1 MKTLLLFDAN
11 SLVHRAFHA
20 LPPLTDSS
28 GRPAQALYG
37 LSSILLKLWR
47 ENKPDYA
54 AALFDSPGGTFREEH
69 YKEYKATRAETHV
82 DLLGQLKE
90 APRVFELFGAR
101 PFAKPGFEADDLI
114 ATFAEHFRKDKN
126 LNIVILTGDLDTLQ
140 LVGGNVSV
148 RAFRTGVTDTML
160 YDEKGVEERYGLT
173 PKEMLDYKILVGD
186 ASDNVK
192 GVPGIGP
199 KTAIALLQKYK
210 SIDSAIKKMEDGK
223 VKEKLLA
230 AERAIEISRKILALR
245 KDVPVGAD
253 LKELEAKE
261 DAEKLAEFFWEK
273 GFKALLK
280 RLQNGAKETRNQGQ
294 IF

>member
-20 LPPLTDSS
+20 LPPLTEKS
-28 GRPAQALYG
+28 GKPAQALYG

-54 AALFDSPGGTFREEH
+54 AALFDSPEPTFREEH

-101 PFAKPGFEADDLI
+101 PFAKSSFEADDLI
-114 ATFAEHFRKDKN
+114 ATFVELFRKEKD
-126 LNIVILTGDLDTLQ
+126 LNIIILTGDLDTLQ
-140 LVGGNVSV
+140 LVGKNVAV
-148 RAFRTGVTDTML
+148 RAFRTGVTDTAL

-173 PKEMLDYKILVGD
+173 PEKMLDYKILVGD
-186 ASDNVK
+186 VSDNVK

-199 KTAIALLQKYK
+199 KTATELLQKHG
-210 SIDSAIKKMEDGK
+210 SIETALKRMEEGK
-223 VKEKLLA
+223 TKEKLFA
-230 AERAIEISRKILALR
+230 AKEIIEISRKVLSLR
-245 KDVPVGAD
+245 RDVPVD
-253 LKELEAKE
+253 VHLKELK
-261 DAEKLAEFFWEK
+261 AEENTRGLTEFFEEK
-273 GFKALLK
+273 GFKALQK
-280 RLQNGAKETRNQGQ
+280 RMEGAPKEKSGQGQ